1 MSFLTDASLVFIP
14 SGYKEDKAY
23 SIKPTDGSG
32 DLTFAR
38 ASDGTRVNSEGY
50 VERVPWN
57 LLQQSNTLNTTW
69 TLGSS
74 TISGGHTG
82 YDGSSNAWLLSS
94 TNTSQSYCRQTITQS
109 GKLSFSAYAKKGTA
123 NYIVLY
129 CVGGGDARAFFN
141 LANGTIGTQNF
152 NLSSSIEDVGNG
164 WYKCS
169 LYFDKTISDVR
180 FYVADS
186 DNNFN
191 SANGSNVYI
200 QDAQLNEGTLKP
212 YFPTTNRQDVPRLDY
227 SNGCPC
233 LLLEPQ
239 RTNLLTYSDQF
250 DNAAW
255 TKTAI
260 SVSTNAA
267 TSPDGTANA
276 DKIIPTAVNTFHDI
290 RSGASISLSS
300 GLNTISIFAKKS
312 GYDYLE
318 LGVSSNVSFSKYATC
333 VVNLTNGTN
342 AGTGVN
348 STWTINS
355 VSVTP
360 FGDWYRIVLVFNVDT
375 ATTTGMVFGS
385 ALPTSTRGVSFT
397 GDGTSGIYLWGA
409 QLEASSYPTSYIPT
423 TSASVTRVADGIS
436 LSSIPSFNNNT
447 EFSIYF
453 DLTRTGV
460 DTNVIGQHFYFY
472 SVSPTSFNFWM
483 HIDAP
488 VAQIRFRDALNS
500 NATMSTIP
508 FEANETKKIIIKSD
522 GTYFKTFADG
532 TLVDTYT
539 MPTTFKVEYFTF
551 VAKSFNMNE
560 LLAFPTAL
568 TDDQCEY
575 LTGNSYSTYATM
587 ASQLNYTIQ

>member
-38 ASDGTRVNSEGY
+38 ASDGTRVNSDGY
-50 VERVPWN
+50 IERVPWN

-69 TLGSS
+69 TLGGS

-239 RTNLLTYSDQF
+239 RTNLVTYDTPSNFSASVPRWTNGTSNPAVINQ
-250 DNAAW
+250 AVGIYGTETATKY
-255 TKTAI
+255 TKTAGNTTADYLYFQQVPVVSG
-260 SVSTNAA
+260 SVYTVSGYIKLGTASNAVVVINNSTAWDSVIGANFVATASGGYDQWKRFEITFTAPASNKINIHFGYHMETGVAA
-267 TSPDGTANA
+267 QADGTFF
-276 DKIIPTAVNTFHDI
+276 IQGVQ
-290 RSGASISLSS
+290 
-300 GLNTISIFAKKS
+300 
-312 GYDYLE
+312 LE
-318 LGVSSNVSFSKYATC
+318 LGSYATSIIQ
-333 VVNLTNGTN
+333 TNGT
-342 AGTGVN
+342 
-348 STWTINS
+348 
-355 VSVTP
+355 
-360 FGDWYRIVLVFNVDT
+360 
-375 ATTTGMVFGS
+375 
-385 ALPTSTRGVSFT
+385 
-397 GDGTSGIYLWGA
+397 
-409 QLEASSYPTSYIPT
+409 
-423 TSASVTRVADGIS
+423 SVTRVADAASKTGIS
-436 LSSIPSFNNNT
+436 
-447 EFSIYF
+447 
-453 DLTRTGV
+453 DL
-460 DTNVIGQHFYFY
+460 IGQTEGTLFADF
-472 SVSPTSFNFWM
+472 VFDGLGTEQRLG
-483 HIDAP
+483 I
-488 VAQIRFRDALNS
+488 
-500 NATMSTIP
+500 
-508 FEANETKKIIIKSD
+508 SD
-522 GTYFKTFADG
+522 GTSANYNNIRITTGGTLYVLGAASSVLQYEINCASLSIGNRYKVALAYKQNDIIVYLNGSNVGSDNSATIGACSRFGFDNRDATSVPFRSPINQAVLFKTRL
-532 TLVDTYT
+532 TNT
-539 MPTTFKVEYFTF
+539 
-551 VAKSFNMNE
+551 E
-560 LLAFPTAL
+560 LAAL
-568 TDDQCEY
+568 TT
-575 LTGNSYSTYATM
+575 L
-587 ASQLNYTIQ
+587 